1 MRKLEKSQKRNSAGA
16 KEFRRLHRHG
26 QCRTHSRY
34 AQRAPWKIEI
44 AGHRGWI
51 KGVHVRDT
59 FVAIRSMLR
68 KSTTK

>member
-34 AQRAPWKIEI
+34 AQRAPWKTEI